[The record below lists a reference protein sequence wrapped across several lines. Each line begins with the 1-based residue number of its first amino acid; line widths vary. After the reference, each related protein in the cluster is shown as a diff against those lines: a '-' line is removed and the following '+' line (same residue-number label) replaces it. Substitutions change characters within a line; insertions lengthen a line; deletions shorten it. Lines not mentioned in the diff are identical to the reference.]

1 MDRTP
6 RDASATGRT
15 SDGMLV
21 GIPIFAMLLV
31 IFPIGP
37 IGALAG
43 MLLAVISLLLAYGR
57 APSRNRTSLLICS
70 VIAVIGTGS
79 VTVALIVN
87 WLR

>member
-1 MDRTP
+1 MDRGP
-6 RDASATGRT
+6 RNPSDTGRT

-37 IGALAG
+37 IGAIAG
-43 MLLAVISLLLAYGR
+43 ILLAAISLLLAHGR
-57 APSRNRTSLLICS
+57 APSRNRTSLMICS
-70 VIAVIGTGS
+70 VIALIGTGA
-79 VTVALIVN
+79 VTVALIVD